1 MISFYVHIPYCIK
14 RCGYCDFNT
23 YTPSELQDGA
33 TLEIVSG
40 DYIDAVLKELEFAP
54 AEQVPTIF
62 FGGGTPSLLPAKD
75 LGRVIS
81 AIREHNGLVHDAE
94 ITLEANPDSVT
105 PEKLAALTDDELRAC
120 YFTRQKIVYA
130 RGLTEA
136 IQSKQIKLRALHHQP
151 DESVREQLINLKGIG
166 NWTIDVYLMH
176 ALRRTDLFPLGDIA
190 LVNSLKHI
198 KQLPDD
204 ISKEDMLEI
213 AAQWRPNRTI
223 AAMILW
229 HDYMQRRK
237 VTVKD

>member
-1 MISFYVHIPYCIK
+1 MIQRFDADNFRAICDQLAKRDADLKRILKTRGYPSMWTRPNSFQTLILTILEQQVSLAAAYAAFK
-14 RCGYCDFNT
+14 R
-23 YTPSELQDGA
+23 
-33 TLEIVSG
+33 
-40 DYIDAVLKELEFAP
+40 LKER
-54 AEQVPTIF
+54 I
-62 FGGGTPSLLPAKD
+62 GT
-75 LGRVIS
+75 
-81 AIREHNGLVHDAE
+81 
-94 ITLEANPDSVT
+94 VT
-105 PEKLAALTDDELRAC
+105 PDKLAALSDEDLRAC

-136 IQSKQIKLRALHHQP
+136 IQSKQIKLRALHYQP
-151 DESVREQLINLKGIG
+151 DESVREQLITLKGIG

>member
-1 MISFYVHIPYCIK
+1 MIQRFDADNFRAICDQLAKRDADLKRILKTRGYPSMWTRPNSF
-14 RCGYCDFNT
+14 
-23 YTPSELQDGA
+23 Q
-33 TLEIVSG
+33 TLILTILEQQVSLAAA
-40 DYIDAVLKELEFAP
+40 YAAFRRLKER
-54 AEQVPTIF
+54 I
-62 FGGGTPSLLPAKD
+62 GT
-75 LGRVIS
+75 
-81 AIREHNGLVHDAE
+81 
-94 ITLEANPDSVT
+94 VT
-105 PEKLAALTDDELRAC
+105 PDKLAALSDEDLRAC

>member
-1 MISFYVHIPYCIK
+1 MIQRFDADNFRAICDQLAKRDADLKRILKTRGYPSMWTRPNSFQTLILTILEQQVSLAAAYAAFK
-14 RCGYCDFNT
+14 R
-23 YTPSELQDGA
+23 
-33 TLEIVSG
+33 
-40 DYIDAVLKELEFAP
+40 LKER
-54 AEQVPTIF
+54 I
-62 FGGGTPSLLPAKD
+62 GT
-75 LGRVIS
+75 
-81 AIREHNGLVHDAE
+81 
-94 ITLEANPDSVT
+94 VT
-105 PEKLAALTDDELRAC
+105 PDKLAALSDEDLRAC

-190 LVNSLKHI
+190 LVDSLKHI

>member
-1 MISFYVHIPYCIK
+1 MIQRFDADNFRAICDQLAKRDADLKRILKTRGYPSMWTRPNSFQTLILTILEQQVSLAAAYAAFK
-14 RCGYCDFNT
+14 R
-23 YTPSELQDGA
+23 
-33 TLEIVSG
+33 
-40 DYIDAVLKELEFAP
+40 LKER
-54 AEQVPTIF
+54 I
-62 FGGGTPSLLPAKD
+62 GT
-75 LGRVIS
+75 
-81 AIREHNGLVHDAE
+81 
-94 ITLEANPDSVT
+94 VT
-105 PEKLAALTDDELRAC
+105 PEKLAALTDHELRAC

-151 DESVREQLINLKGIG
+151 DESVREQLITLKGIG

-198 KQLPDD
+198 KQLPDN

-213 AAQWRPNRTI
+213 AEKWRPNRTI